1 MAHGKTVKQQKAD
14 AKKLIDGLYGRPGA
28 RWLAKQLV
36 DLDPLNLM
44 TVAQHPT
51 VSYPDPR
58 FLPRPPIPPM
68 PADPIEAVMEVV
80 NNPDITVT
88 PAIAKVINDPKKMI
102 TATGEVITLTES
114 QVRTPSGR
122 DVIRSSGQFRST
134 GIPLPGKRT
143 RKKTK
148 TDRTMSSCLKQ
159 ANAKGKLKN
168 GKFRKGWDQSRIMT
182 YAHKLCRKAMK

>member
-1 MAHGKTVKQQKAD
+1 MPYD
-14 AKKLIDGLYGRPGA
+14 ASIEIDEFRFMDTRDRPERDFREREPPVRRREQVDRVEPGVFDREGRRINP
-28 RWLAKQLV
+28 LA
-36 DLDPLNLM
+36 
-44 TVAQHPT
+44 
-51 VSYPDPR
+51 
-58 FLPRPPIPPM
+58 
-68 PADPIEAVMEVV
+68 EVV
-80 NNPDITVT
+80 NNPAVTVT
-88 PAIAKVINDPKKMI
+88 AAEVKAINDPKKMMTQSGKI
-102 TATGEVITLTES
+102 V
-114 QVRTPSGR
+114 SGR

-134 GIPLPGKRT
+134 GIPLPTKRT